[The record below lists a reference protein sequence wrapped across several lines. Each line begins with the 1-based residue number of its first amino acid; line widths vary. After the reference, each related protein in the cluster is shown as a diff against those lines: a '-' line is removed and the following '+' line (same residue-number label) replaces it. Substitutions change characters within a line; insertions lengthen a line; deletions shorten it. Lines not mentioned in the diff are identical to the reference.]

1 MASSS
6 TDSSEAPFVP
16 FEGAELPFA
25 RKHVQDLI
33 SYKLYGMGANEETI
47 FGAALDRTTGKYL
60 STADTITIEGKE
72 VTIGYFF
79 IHAHNELDCLAIDQ
93 HHGKLTLFQYQQ

>member
-6 TDSSEAPFVP
+6 TDSSEAPFVL

-25 RKHVQDLI
+25 RKHVQDGI
-33 SYKLYGMGANEETI
+33 SYKLYGMGADEETI
-47 FGAALDRTTGKYL
+47 FGAAVDRTTDKYL
-60 STADTITIEGKE
+60 STADTITIEGKD

-79 IHAHNELDCLAIDQ
+79 IHAHNELDCLAMD
-93 HHGKLTLFQYQQ
+93 HHGGTLTLF